1 MPRVGCLCFG
11 FLVWVGELGVV
22 VAAPEW
28 VELEL
33 LVGWFALE
41 GLAAAASCDCS
52 CS

>member
-11 FLVWVGELGVV
+11 FLVLVVELGVV

-28 VELEL
+28 VELGLWVE
-33 LVGWFALE
+33 WFAFE
-41 GLAAAASCDCS
+41 GLAAAASCGCS

>member
-11 FLVWVGELGVV
+11 FLVLVGELGVA
-22 VAAPEW
+22 VAALEW
-28 VELEL
+28 VELGL
-33 LVGWFALE
+33 WVGWFALE